1 MDKEKLEGLTNPH
14 ITKNSRSVKPKPAIP
29 SEFSN
34 LYPSQQRALN
44 QLSDWYNSEELECT
58 LCGYAGTGK
67 TYILRY
73 FLDNIVDKSFT
84 ITAPT
89 HKALRVL

>member
-14 ITKNSRSVKPKPAIP
+14 SNKNNQSARPKSAFTT
-29 SEFSN
+29 EYSN
-34 LYPSQQRALN
+34 LYPSQQQALDR
-44 QLSDWYNSEELECT
+44 LSDWYNSNELECT

-89 HKALRVL
+89 HKA